1 MKIILTDF
9 PPDDLILGVRAAQY
23 LLARFKKDALLTYG
37 DYPNAKDV
45 YVRRNK
51 SSITARLCTFTQAER
66 GGSE

>member
-23 LLARFKKDALLTYG
+23 LMAHFKKDAILSYG
-37 DYPNAKDV
+37 ERPNTKDV

-51 SSITARLCTFTQAER
+51 SSITARLCTFTQAEH
-66 GGSE
+66 S